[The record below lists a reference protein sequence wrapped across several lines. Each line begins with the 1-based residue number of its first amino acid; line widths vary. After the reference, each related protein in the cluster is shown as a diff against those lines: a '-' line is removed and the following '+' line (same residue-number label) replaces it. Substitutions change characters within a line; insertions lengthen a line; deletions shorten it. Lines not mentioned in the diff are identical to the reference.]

1 MAKHTGKKAQRG
13 AERPL
18 DQTADEGRCLAF
30 ERIVFFSDAVF
41 AIAVTLL
48 AVDIRLPEIV
58 GSSLGAAAQDA
69 LLHDFLPR
77 VGFYMLSFV
86 VIASYWMAHH
96 RHFRYIRRYD
106 QRLIMLNILFLLC
119 VAFIPVPTSGL
130 GEFGDETFAVVLY
143 AVSVGLSSLFQTA
156 MWWHATHNH
165 HLVDA
170 NLPQAVIRY
179 NLARTVVTTA
189 YFFLTAVLAF
199 FVNPLVIEIGW
210 VGVFIAMR
218 VIVFLYRGRLDEEV

>member
-1 MAKHTGKKAQRG
+1 MSKHAKRAAHRTA
-13 AERPL
+13 RPP
-18 DQTADEGRCLAF
+18 DQTAEEGRSLAF

-48 AVDIRLPEIV
+48 AVDIRLPEIIGNSV
-58 GSSLGAAAQDA
+58 GADAMDA

-106 QRLIMLNILFLLC
+106 HSLIMLNVLFLLC
-119 VAFIPVPTSGL
+119 VAFIPVPTNGL
-130 GEFGDETFAVVLY
+130 GAYGNEPFAVVIY
-143 AVSVGLSSLFQTA
+143 AVTVGLSSLFQTA

-170 NLPQAVIRY
+170 DLSRDVIRY
-179 NLARTVVTTA
+179 NMARTSATTA
-189 YFFLTAVLAF
+189 YFFATAVLAF
-199 FVNPLVIEIGW
+199 FVSPLLIEFAWI
-210 VGVFIAMR
+210 GVFIAMR
-218 VIVFLYRGRLDEEV
+218 VIVSLYRDRLGEED

>member
-1 MAKHTGKKAQRG
+1 MAKHSAKAARRA
-13 AERPL
+13 AERPP
-18 DQTADEGRCLAF
+18 DQTADEGRGLAF

-48 AVDIRLPEIV
+48 AVDIRLPEII
-58 GSSLGAAAQDA
+58 GASRGDEALYA
-69 LLHDFLPR
+69 LLHGFLPR

-106 QRLIMLNILFLLC
+106 QRLLMLNTLFLLC

-130 GEFGDETFAVVLY
+130 GEFGDETFAVVIY
-143 AVSVGLSSLFQTA
+143 AVTVGLSSLFQTG
-156 MWWHATHNH
+156 MWWYATHDH
-165 HLVDA
+165 RLVDA
-170 NLPQAVIRY
+170 DLPQAVIRY

-189 YFFLTAVLAF
+189 YFFVTAVLAF
-199 FVNPLVIEIGW
+199 FVSPIVIEIGW
-210 VGVFIAMR
+210 MGVFVAMR
-218 VIVFLYRGRLDEEV
+218 VLVFLYRGQLDDVE

>member
-1 MAKHTGKKAQRG
+1 MAKHSGKKAQRA
-13 AERPL
+13 AERPP
-18 DQTADEGRCLAF
+18 DQTADEGRSLAF

-48 AVDIRLPEIV
+48 AVDIRLPD
-58 GSSLGAAAQDA
+58 LGAGVGAEARAA
-69 LLHDFLPR
+69 LLRDFLPR

-143 AVSVGLSSLFQTA
+143 AVTVGLSSLFQTA
-156 MWWHATHNH
+156 MWWHATHDH

-179 NLARTVVTTA
+179 NLVRTVVTTA

-218 VIVFLYRGRLDEEV
+218 VIVGIYRRRLDEEG

>member
-1 MAKHTGKKAQRG
+1 MSKHAKKVAHQA
-13 AERPL
+13 ARPP
-18 DQTADEGRCLAF
+18 DQTADEGRSLAF

-48 AVDIRLPEIV
+48 AVDIRLPEII
-58 GSSLGAAAQDA
+58 GNSIGADAVDA

-106 QRLIMLNILFLLC
+106 QRLMMLNVLFLLC
-119 VAFIPVPTSGL
+119 VAFIPVPTNGL
-130 GEFGDETFAVVLY
+130 GAYGNETFAVVIY
-143 AVSVGLSSLFQTA
+143 ALTVGLSSLFQTV

-170 NLPQAVIRY
+170 DLPRDVIRY
-179 NLARTVVTTA
+179 NMARTAVTTA
-189 YFFLTAVLAF
+189 YFFVTAGLAF
-199 FVNPLVIEIGW
+199 FVAPIVIELGW
-210 VGVFIAMR
+210 IGVFIAMR
-218 VIVFLYRGRLDEEV
+218 VIVTLNRGRLDEED